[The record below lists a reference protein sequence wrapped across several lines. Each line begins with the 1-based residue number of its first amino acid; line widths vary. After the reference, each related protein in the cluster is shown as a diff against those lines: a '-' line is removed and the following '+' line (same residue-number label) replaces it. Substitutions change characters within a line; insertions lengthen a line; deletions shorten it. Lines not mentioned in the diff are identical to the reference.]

1 MPKFLKTFES
11 ADRQIVIPS
20 RIREL
25 CDTSLVTIN
34 AVQRLDEFELYSRP
48 LLSVIFKLTVFGRR
62 IARCSGG
69 EEVKHFRDGANKES
83 VYGA

>member
-1 MPKFLKTFES
+1 MN

-25 CDTSLVTIN
+25 RDTSLVTIN
-34 AVQRLDEFELYSRP
+34 VVQRLDEFELYSRP
-48 LLSVIFKLTVFGRR
+48 LLSVIFELNMFGSHVACRN
-62 IARCSGG
+62 GG
-69 EEVKHFRDGANKES
+69 KELKHFAMAQIRRCHR